1 MKRLTLFFF
10 IVLAGSVLQADFKLM
25 GGLNLSWFLEEGADW
40 TPKFGLVGGI
50 GIEFDLTYRT
60 LLEIDLLYFQKG
72 GLLEFTDSKEKHILN
87 AGSVPILI
95 RSKISHGTSPFLIG
109 GMEISSILSY
119 KAKQNGGEAVDLE
132 NTILRLDYGI
142 VAGAGIEFEL
152 QEELFLFF
160 EMRGHYGLRNLFDA
174 PLGDQDRRTL
184 AVIFLIGVRS

>member
-10 IVLAGSVLQADFKLM
+10 VVLAGSALQADFKLI
-25 GGLNLSWFLEEGADW
+25 GGMNLSWFLEEGVAW

-60 LLEIDLLYFQKG
+60 LLEIDVLYFQKG
-72 GLLEFTDSKEKHILN
+72 GLLDFPDSKEKYILN

-109 GMEISSILSY
+109 GVEISSVLSY

-132 NTILRLDYGI
+132 NTILRIDYGL
-142 VAGAGIEFEL
+142 VAGAGIEFKL
-152 QEELFLFF
+152 QEELYLFF
-160 EMRGHYGLRNLFDA
+160 EMRGHYGLRNLFNA
-174 PLGDQDRRTL
+174 PFGDQERRTM
-184 AVIFLIGVRS
+184 AVVFLLGVRS